1 MFNVKDKQI
10 KNDGILLLNT
20 NGYVCEY
27 DKNDSPFIFLANGS
41 DEMYISLG
49 NINSYRIDKNKAYVK
64 VSIIGKN
71 TIQVKVT
78 YSGQITEI
86 SESDLINVYKYLS
99 AADRKLWLEYATDRE
114 KMYERMYFVIQT
126 EYKINR

>member
-1 MFNVKDKQI
+1 MFNVKNKQI
-10 KNDGILLLNT
+10 ENDGILLLNT

-27 DKNDSPFIFLANGS
+27 
-41 DEMYISLG
+41 
-49 NINSYRIDKNKAYVK
+49 DKNKAYVK

-78 YSGQITEI
+78 YSRQITEI

-99 AADRKLWLEYATDRE
+99 AADRKLWLEYATDRK